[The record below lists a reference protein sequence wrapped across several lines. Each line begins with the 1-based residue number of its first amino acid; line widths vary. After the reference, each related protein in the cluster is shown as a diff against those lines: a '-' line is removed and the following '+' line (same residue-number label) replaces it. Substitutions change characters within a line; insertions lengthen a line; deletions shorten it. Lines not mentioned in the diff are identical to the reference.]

1 MAAVPGRVFSFST
14 HIRKVLRD
22 EYADEFERGQV
33 EVEQIYVQLCLSL
46 VAKMPEHGLD
56 LSRLK
61 TAEATASEA
70 QEKLTEAIELN
81 KTRESNL
88 KKWLSEARNVRTI
101 SAPFFFR
108 VGSCC
113 GYGYSYSCCI
123 HLCRRPS
130 RTDIGVILPVS
141 FLWFAP

>member
-101 SAPFFFR
+101 SAPFFS
-108 VGSCC
+108 G
-113 GYGYSYSCCI
+113 
-123 HLCRRPS
+123 
-130 RTDIGVILPVS
+130 
-141 FLWFAP
+141 